1 MRRRASRPWPR
12 WAAAVVWVSFG
23 LGLVAACLDRPIG
36 AVDPITTNQ
45 LVAKINQSRVDKIDL
60 LFMIDNSRSMSDK
73 QAILRLAV
81 PDLVDRLVNPVCVDR
96 AGNLR
101 ETPAPGAP
109 CPTGQNREF
118 NPIEDIHVAVVSS
131 SLGDAG
137 ANDQCAAAGL
147 PGHVPERSDLAH
159 LIGSLPRGADTG
171 ANAQG
176 FLEWKAGTTDAATFS
191 ANFARMVETVGE
203 NGCGWE
209 ASLESWY
216 RFLVDPFPYRE
227 LIRVA
232 CANGPPEQRNC
243 VQPATDSNGN
253 IVLDQTLLDQR
264 AAFLRPDSLVAII
277 MLSDEN
283 DCSIQVGGTNW
294 FVANTGRRMNRGS
307 SACDA
312 DPNAKCCYTCGG
324 RVPDGCA
331 EDPVCNSDTSSGM
344 IEDRL
349 PAEQDGTNLR
359 CFEQKRRFGT
369 DLLYPTARYV
379 NALTAP
385 ELCWSA
391 PDLSLENCPEGDR
404 ARNPLYA
411 AGRETSFVFLG
422 GIIGVPWQSIASSVD
437 ANGRP
442 LADPSTVLRFKTPEQ
457 LTADNTWDEIL
468 GRPGTPWRP
477 AAGSQ
482 KEVAAVP
489 HTPPTNPL
497 MIESERARPGVL
509 DGNPVNGREYDTA
522 QGRSSDTPNDLQYAC
537 IFPLD
542 PPRVCTSD
550 DPNSAC
556 DCTAAAFDRPICEL
570 EPGDAN
576 PSTTQ
581 HWAKAYPGLRQLE
594 VLRALGTNSIVASI
608 CARNV
613 DITTRDTRPDF
624 GYRPA
629 MDAIVDR
636 LKERL
641 GGRCLPRALLTD
653 AEGSV
658 PCTLVETVP
667 NPDKPCVCDASIA
680 REPPVALVD
689 ALVRAELARQLG
701 QPCGSDDPAC
711 NEACLCEV
719 LQVQAANPDP
729 AEALRA
735 CREDENPSGVEG
747 WCYIANSERQQ
758 IGRPELVAE
767 CPPTQRQILRFVGQ
781 GLQNGTTTFVACTG
795 ASFDPQLA
803 SVEL

>member
-1 MRRRASRPWPR
+1 MRRKGA
-12 WAAAVVWVSFG
+12 AAAVVWVSFG
-23 LGLVAACLDRPIG
+23 LGLGLGPACLERPIG
-36 AVDPITTNQ
+36 AVDPVTTNQ
-45 LVAKINQSRVDKIDL
+45 LVARISQSRVDKIDL

-81 PDLVDRLVNPVCVDR
+81 PDLVDRLVNPVCVDA
-96 AGNLR
+96 AGNPR

-118 NPIEDIHVAVVSS
+118 NPIEDIHVAIVSS

-137 ANDQCAAAGL
+137 ADDQCAAAGL
-147 PGHVPERSDLAH
+147 QGHVPERSDLAH
-159 LIGSLPRGADTG
+159 LMGSLPRGAGTG

-176 FLEWKAGTTDAATFS
+176 FLEWKAGTTEAAAFS

-216 RFLVDPFPYRE
+216 RFLVDPYPYRE
-227 LIRVA
+227 LTRVP
-232 CANGPPEQRNC
+232 CANSPSELRNC
-243 VQPATDSNGN
+243 VQPATDANQK
-253 IVLDQTLLDQR
+253 ILLDQTLLDQR

-307 SACDA
+307 SACEA

-331 EDPVCNSDTSSGM
+331 EDPVCNSDTSSDR

-349 PAEQDGTNLR
+349 PLEADGTNLR
-359 CFEQKRRFGT
+359 CFDQKRRFGT

-379 NALTAP
+379 NALTAL

-391 PDLSLENCPEGDR
+391 PDLSLDNCPDGGR
-404 ARNPLYA
+404 VRNPLYA
-411 AGRETSFVFLG
+411 TGRDPSFVFLG
-422 GIIGVPWQSIASSVD
+422 GIVGVPWQSIASGVD

-442 LADPSTVLRFKTPEQ
+442 LSDPSKQLRFKTPEQ
-457 LTADNTWDEIL
+457 LTADNTWAEIL
-468 GRPGTPWRP
+468 GKPGTPWRP
-477 AAGSQ
+477 AAGAQ
-482 KEVAAVP
+482 AEVAAVP
-489 HTPPTNPL
+489 RTLPTNPL
-497 MIESERARPGVL
+497 MIESQGRRQGVL
-509 DGNPVNGREYDTA
+509 DGNPVNGRDYDTA
-522 QGRSSDTPNDLQYAC
+522 QGMTADTPNDLQYAC
-537 IFPLD
+537 IFPLE
-542 PPRVCTSD
+542 PPRVCEST
-550 DPNSAC
+550 DPNSTC
-556 DCTAAAFDRPICEL
+556 DCTAAAFDRPLCERQ
-570 EPGDAN
+570 PGDAS
-576 PSTTQ
+576 PGTTQ
-581 HWAKAYPGLRQLE
+581 YWAKAYPGLRQLQ
-594 VLRALGTNSIVASI
+594 VLRELGTNSIIASI

-641 GGRCLPRALLTD
+641 GGRCLPRALLAD

-667 NPDKPCVCDASIA
+667 NPDKPCACDASIA
-680 REPPVALVD
+680 RARPVALVD
-689 ALVRAELARQLG
+689 TLVRAELARQLS

-711 NEACLCEV
+711 SEACLCEV

-729 AEALRA
+729 EEALRA

-747 WCYIANSERQQ
+747 WCYIADTERQQ
-758 IGRPELVAE
+758 IGKPELVAE
-767 CPPTQRQILRFVGQ
+767 CPATQRQILRFVGA
-781 GLQNGTTTFVACTG
+781 GLQNNTTTFVACTG
-795 ASFDPQLA
+795 ASFDPQQA
-803 SVEL
+803 SLDPPP